1 VRPSGSD
8 PAARPAVGLERPV
21 VPLQVRAGDTAGD
34 LSQSGLVYGVMHLA
48 ATALA
53 AILWLAPAARASTCA
68 GPLPVGPPG
77 LPAPVLIGVPCGTYA
92 LAPDGTVAAQK
103 PAPTKPRAGEWLA
116 MRGSHVVLLYK
127 GRVVWRSRRAF
138 EQPFVEGGPIG
149 ARDLAFSFA
158 HGRLWL
164 ASRHGAEHAVAKHED
179 PLGWTAANEL
189 LTARWSRNGGTLRVR
204 SENGARPQVF
214 ARRVTSLAFDDASTT
229 LVYVDP
235 RSGMLTRTAGRRGA
249 KLVALDDL
257 GVPWATDIGLLPDG
271 LLDFQAPDRIVVLR
285 GDGSVFASSLLPDTA
300 RSNGWIEWAG
310 WPVAGGHR
318 LAFAVADRAR
328 ARESVYVLREGAR
341 IATPVFE
348 AADVFEQC
356 GSYEELAWHGD
367 WLLYSTL
374 QDTGEGSGEPALTAL
389 DTTLAH
395 PPLDLTGVVR
405 ALPGMGP
412 DENGVWPG
420 VSARWG

>member
-1 VRPSGSD
+1 MRLG
-8 PAARPAVGLERPV
+8 AAA
-21 VPLQVRAGDTAGD
+21 
-34 LSQSGLVYGVMHLA
+34 LA
-48 ATALA
+48 ATAPAATALV
-53 AILWLAPAARASTCA
+53 AILWLAPVAHASTCA

-77 LPAPVLIGVPCGTYA
+77 LPAPVLIAVPCGTYA
-92 LAPDGTVAAQK
+92 LASNGTVAAQK

-116 MRGSHVVLLYK
+116 MRGSHVVLLHK
-127 GRVVWRSRRAF
+127 GRVVWRSRHAF
-138 EQPFVEGGPIG
+138 EQPFIEGGAVG

-158 HGRLWL
+158 HGRLWV
-164 ASRHGAEHAVAKHED
+164 ASRHGVEHAVARHED

-189 LTARWSRNGGTLRVR
+189 LTARWFRSGATLRVR
-204 SENGARPQVF
+204 SENRARPHVF
-214 ARRVTSLAFDDASTT
+214 AHRVTSLAFDDATST
-229 LVYVDP
+229 LLYVDP
-235 RSGMLTRTAGRRGA
+235 RSGMLTRTDGRRGT

-257 GVPWATDIGLLPDG
+257 GVPWATEIGLLQGG

-285 GDGSVFASSLLPDTA
+285 GDGSVFASSLLPDAA
-300 RSNGWIEWAG
+300 RSDGWIEWAG
-310 WPVAGGHR
+310 WPVVGDHR
-318 LAFAVADRAR
+318 LAFAVDDRAR
-328 ARESVYVLREGAR
+328 ARESVYVLHEGDR
-341 IATPVFE
+341 IATRVFQ

-356 GSYEELAWHGD
+356 GSYEELAWYGD

-374 QDTGEGSGEPALTAL
+374 QDTGQGSDEPALTAL

-420 VSARWG
+420 FSTRWG